1 MRLKFP
7 DQVVTTLSRSDM
19 VLSSLSSRQEILP
32 ELTAP
37 WENQVEKA
45 NERKRSKY
53 HELVHCEPTEM
64 ECRGFALTVSTVYWE
79 YWVTKRK
86 AVSGSLETL
95 DDLRNIADDVSQ
107 DFSNQVLNQ
116 KQQQHSK
123 NKQ

>member
-1 MRLKFP
+1 MKETFDVILTTVTDWERRSDLGMRLKFP
-7 DQVVTTLSRSDM
+7 DQVVTTLLRSDM

-64 ECRGFALTVSTVYWE
+64 ECGGFALTVSTVYWE

-86 AVSGSLETL
+86 AVKSG
-95 DDLRNIADDVSQ
+95 NP
-107 DFSNQVLNQ
+107 
-116 KQQQHSK
+116 
-123 NKQ
+123 